1 MNGDIDKS
9 INQNDYYQTKKRNIY
24 FIETMNFRKS
34 KLSKSHIL
42 DSLYLNYRK
51 TTYLLLPS

>member
-9 INQNDYYQTKKRNIY
+9 INQNDYYQAQKRNIY

-34 KLSKSHIL
+34 KLSKSHKL
-42 DSLYLNYRK
+42 NSLYLNYRK
-51 TTYLLLPS
+51 TTYLLLPY

>member
-42 DSLYLNYRK
+42 DSLYLN
-51 TTYLLLPS
+51 